1 MTGLLRRFAVLA
13 GATVVL
19 LGTAAEI
26 PPEG

>member
-1 MTGLLRRFAVLA
+1 VMTGLLRFAVLA